1 MQNVGHMSYIISK
14 KRIMMRIRKQSNR
27 CNQQMAF
34 FLFSKK
40 FSKKAQIFSDTRSPM
55 GNYIGNPFWNI
66 MPDSERAFF
75 MNPYFSMKN
84 FIFLALSF

>member
-1 MQNVGHMSYIISK
+1 
-14 KRIMMRIRKQSNR
+14 MRIRKQSNR

-40 FSKKAQIFSDTRSPM
+40 FSKKARIFSDTRSPM

-84 FIFLALSF
+84 FIFLALSFQNTCKMWRKRYN